1 MSHNR
6 NLVTRVCSLRGLDGR
21 KHAGA
26 GFDPGIPEAVAGLA
40 PVADICRYG
49 REVDVCEPVT
59 YRYRA
64 SEGDDDQRVRAIS
77 CHEACYVGF
86 EGAGKG
92 QEVSKDVPLPG
103 KMVFNKG

>member
-1 MSHNR
+1 MSHSC

-26 GFDPGIPEAVAGLA
+26 GFGPGIPEAAAGFTPVAG
-40 PVADICRYG
+40 IRRYG
-49 REVDVCEPVT
+49 WEVDGCEPVT
-59 YRYRA
+59 YGYGA

-92 QEVSKDVPLPG
+92 QEISKGIPLPWKIG
-103 KMVFNKG
+103 VQ